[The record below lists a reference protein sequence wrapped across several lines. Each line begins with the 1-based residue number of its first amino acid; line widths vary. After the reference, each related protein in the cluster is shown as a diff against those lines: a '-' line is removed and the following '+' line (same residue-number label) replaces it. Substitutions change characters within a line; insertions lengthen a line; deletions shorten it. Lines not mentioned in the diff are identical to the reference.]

1 MTSFRRRSADDPRP
15 KLREVSWVIC
25 IPAERV
31 WTLADPIVRP
41 QMAGLA
47 NVTATYVNLLGYE
60 APECWVPSLLTVK
73 A

>member
-1 MTSFRRRSADDPRP
+1 MSRCRLGKHAAPADR
-15 KLREVSWVIC
+15 VSRFV
-25 IPAERV
+25 
-31 WTLADPIVRP
+31 
-41 QMAGLA
+41 MAGLA